1 MEQQP
6 LLSEPQLPNYSN
18 EPPPSVGYP
27 APASQNAPPVYKDQP
42 QSVSSVPAT
51 QTVILTQQSMYF
63 GPRPIPIRC
72 PNCHHEVV
80 TELSYQSG
88 VLTWLAVL
96 AMFILGFAILVTW
109 FCCCI
114 PFCIKG
120 LKDVTHTCPN
130 CRHVCGVYQRL
141 S

>member
-6 LLSEPQLPNYSN
+6 LLSKPQGPSYGN
-18 EPPPSVGYP
+18 EPPPIVGYS
-27 APASQNAPPVYKDQP
+27 APASQDTPPVYEGQP
-42 QSVSSVPAT
+42 QSVPVM
-51 QTVILTQQSMYF
+51 QTVILSQQIVYF
-63 GPRPIPIRC
+63 GQRSIPIRC
-72 PNCHHEVV
+72 PNCQHEVV

-96 AMFILGFAILVTW
+96 VMFILGFAILFTW

-120 LKDVTHTCPN
+120 LKDVKHTCPH
-130 CRHVCGVYQRL
+130 CRHVCGVYERL